1 VKKAAN
7 WPGRCEA
14 AGFRAAGVVPAGW
27 ETAEV
32 TAVKAA
38 TVAAE
43 EDAERSIGRRFPVHT
58 SPRIV
63 A

>member
-1 VKKAAN
+1 MKKAAN

-32 TAVKAA
+32 TAGSADSV
-38 TVAAE
+38 AE
-43 EDAERSIGRRFPVHT
+43 EKDVGS
-58 SPRIV
+58 
-63 A
+63 